1 MDTRF
6 WGPPGW
12 KLLHTVCA
20 AYDASP
26 QARRNMTKFLET
38 LPFILPC
45 KFCRTS
51 LTEYYQADPWSAAL
65 GTPELLQ
72 RWMWRIHNR
81 VNAKLRGQGMTIPC
95 SPRFERV
102 AADYKARVSELSQP
116 ASCSLFPAWDFLFSV
131 AYNHPKSTKS
141 TPMLG
146 APPRHTIRGDVELN
160 RWNMLDSGRR
170 MKWYIR
176 FWKAL
181 PAVLPEPWRIAWM
194 KAMRSAGNAMQQPY
208 STKVAATAW
217 LWRLRCAFDEGG
229 RDDPFK
235 QVCGRLAAHSSG
247 CSTSRRARTCRKRS
261 SQSKQVNRGVR
272 QQRNNTRKAE

>member
-12 KLLHTVCA
+12 KLLHTICT

-26 QARRNMTKFLET
+26 QSKRLMGQFLET
-38 LPFILPC
+38 LPYILPC
-45 KFCRTS
+45 KFCRAS

-65 GTPELLQ
+65 GSSELLQ

-102 AADYKARVSELSQP
+102 AADYKARVAELIQP
-116 ASCSLFPAWDFLFSV
+116 KSCSLFPAWDFLFSI

-146 APPRHTIRGDVELN
+146 APPRNTVRSEADLN
-160 RWNMLDSGRR
+160 RWNMLDTGRR

-181 PAVLPEPWRIAWM
+181 PAVLPEPWRTSWLSAL
-194 KAMRSAGNAMQQPY
+194 RSAGGSRPQPY
-208 STKVAATAW
+208 STKVTATAW

-247 CSTSRRARTCRKRS
+247 CSTSQRARTCRARS
-261 SQSKQVNRGVR
+261 ARR
-272 QQRNNTRKAE
+272 QRAGSRRQRNTTRKAE